1 LFQQVPQRLDEA
13 DGGHEDKQGEGREE
27 QPLPEVD
34 LVGWPG
40 ARERAR
46 NAQKQ
51 RELPRGPTG
60 GAQADASGGE
70 AHHGPLVKPEH
81 QVDPRHAA
89 VGKGGPGHCD
99 NHGNHVDPQLL
110 AVRARVLRPAV
121 QPAPPKSPESQ
132 PLHHEC
138 WHPVTWAQLW

>member
-1 LFQQVPQRLDEA
+1 MFQQVPQRLDEA
-13 DGGHEDKQGEGREE
+13 EGEHEDEQGGGREE
-27 QPLPEVD
+27 QPPLEVG

-70 AHHGPLVKPEH
+70 AHQGPRQPEH

-89 VGKGGPGHCD
+89 VGKGGP
-99 NHGNHVDPQLL
+99 
-110 AVRARVLRPAV
+110 
-121 QPAPPKSPESQ
+121 
-132 PLHHEC
+132 
-138 WHPVTWAQLW
+138 